1 MARGNYD
8 KLSYGQ
14 PHELCNSRGY
24 RREDSGDVFKTRLAS
39 MDEVGRNR
47 TSPEDDAMDT
57 PGASAGKRDWSPA
70 DVVDILGGS
79 LGNRGRRCRVG
90 DLHSAF
96 FADKEVVRG
105 PAQWRHPDL
114 KVRRDATRPSAVE
127 RVDDAISAW
136 TTEECICAL
145 GQEVTEDEGKFHGGP
160 ASAAKERELNDWK
173 KFKVPGY

>member
-1 MARGNYD
+1 M
-8 KLSYGQ
+8 
-14 PHELCNSRGY
+14 
-24 RREDSGDVFKTRLAS
+24 
-39 MDEVGRNR
+39 
-47 TSPEDDAMDT
+47 
-57 PGASAGKRDWSPA
+57 
-70 DVVDILGGS
+70 
-79 LGNRGRRCRVG
+79 G